1 MKKEYENSII
11 TYRYYST
18 QRPVMPGSYPEP
30 RNNKVLKIENFDHKK
45 FVEEVDRPAWGFI
58 EYEKPL
64 GHFDV
69 NDYELEAIKL
79 KTLHLNYIGIDSW
92 SRYVYEDEN
101 GKLWKNVN
109 CCTPREICEKRG
121 DVLCSSVGNAFDGEP
136 DCHMADHI
144 KVEYIAERRKK

>member
-1 MKKEYENSII
+1 MKKDYENSAVK
-11 TYRYYST
+11 YRYYST
-18 QRPVMPGSYPEP
+18 QRPVMPGSYPDP
-30 RNNKVLKIENFDHKK
+30 KNNKVLKIENFDHKK

-69 NDYELEAIKL
+69 MDYELEAVKL

-144 KVEYIAERRKK
+144 KVEYIAERR